1 MEPQILSQ
9 IKCVACR
16 VGEPTI
22 TPDEIT
28 KLRPQVPGWSIGDR
42 DGINRLE
49 RVFRFKD
56 FAEALAFTNKVG
68 EIAEEEG
75 HHPSILTEWGKVT
88 VTWWTHKIKGLH
100 RNDFIMAAKTDR
112 LLNSA

>member
-1 MEPQILSQ
+1 MEPQRLSQ

-22 TPDEIT
+22 TPAEIT
-28 KLRPQVPGWSIGDR
+28 QLHPQVPGWAIRDR

-56 FAEALAFTNKVG
+56 FAEALAFTNEVG
-68 EIAEEEG
+68 EIAEEDG
-75 HHPSILTEWGKVT
+75 HHLSILTEWGKVT

-112 LLNSA
+112 LLNSI